1 MKTFKRTIA
10 SFVAVLMIMSV
21 CLLPNVF
28 GAENTGVSSD
38 VPTFTDVTPDQQYG
52 QAIYDLAK
60 YGIINGIEQA
70 DGTFMFK
77 PDDVITRAEFAKLLA
92 VSIVGDV
99 PLNVTTTRFP
109 DLAEDYWANPY
120 IAYCVNAGIINGCE
134 DGTFRPANPVTYGE
148 ALKMLVCS
156 KGGQSVYQPTIPW
169 YEGYITLGNQMGITK
184 GAQALGDSPAPRGL
198 VAQLVYNHRDVKYIQ
213 QESPSVGG
221 GGGRPTVGGSAD
233 EDFEEEDGIV
243 VAVAQTTLTG
253 NKEDEV
259 ANNEIKIDD
268 VVYKL
273 DLKKYTPEKLY
284 KYIGYRVDIEYSEKA
299 SGKKTIE
306 RIQSSSKNE
315 AVEIDARD
323 LYSIDGNAVTYYPVG
338 ENKAE
343 TATLAETIN
352 VIYNGV
358 AVAEEE
364 ITPEFIDEYFNI
376 ENGEITL
383 LSNNTSREYEVAFVE
398 SYDTYFVSS
407 RRNDGKV
414 YTVVDTYAGTKIDL
428 NEDDCTVYTKSQ
440 VGGTLSEG
448 KMTAISVNTVLSV
461 AVPYDRTEGT
471 TVIVSTAKVQN
482 GEVDSVSKDT
492 VTINGKEYFES
503 PYIKDLIQKDEKE
516 YGYKTA
522 DKGAFYFDY
531 AGNLAFFAKAPN
543 SDPYAYVLGYDDGKG
558 LNGIPSIHL
567 LMISSSGVTSKVFAF
582 KETVKVNGTNKEPY
596 ELANIL
602 KANAEVINAK
612 SVANKAKIE
621 NGEYSQLIRY
631 KYTTSGGI
639 SYLTEVYTI
648 DTDDFDDGEVVPGE
662 FRYKKP
668 VEVAE
673 GETPDPATVKSPF
686 TDGKNKLSYVSSSKA
701 FTDSGS
707 SNQFIINSSTLV
719 LLVPDDRSDV
729 TEYKKKTNT
738 YFSNGSK
745 YDVEPYNIKNN
756 IASVLLVYTRGAS
769 TAATVSANTNV
780 AFVEYIDEDVE
791 NDKGKDVDQVTYYS
805 AGSTTT
811 VNPKPLTKDDNILDG
826 IQAGDIVKFAVEDG
840 VIVNVQKVF
849 VGGVLYDWTGSG
861 QTVFD
866 TFPAE
871 GNFIQHSY
879 GSTTD
884 YYQVI
889 HGTVEFDNISSGVG
903 ELGVVPA
910 IVTKNEDYDNSDW
923 KSYSITTAT
932 KFYKWDEDN
941 DKFVLEDEYAI
952 FSAQELEGDAVG
964 ASKVVVIKIGTTVKA
979 VYILG

>member
-1 MKTFKRTIA
+1 MKTFKRMIA

-28 GAENTGVSSD
+28 GAENAGIPLDT
-38 VPTFTDVTPDQQYG
+38 PQFTDVTPDQQYG

-60 YGIINGIEQA
+60 YGIINGIEQE

-77 PDDVITRAEFAKLLA
+77 PDAEITRAEFAKLLA
-92 VSIVGDV
+92 VSIVGDI

-109 DLAEDYWANPY
+109 DLPEDYWANPY

-156 KGGQSVYQPTIPW
+156 KGGQSVYQPTTPW

-184 GAQALGDSPAPRGL
+184 GAQALGDSYAPRGL

-213 QESPSVGG
+213 QTGSSVGGGGSPSVGG
-221 GGGRPTVGGSAD
+221 SAE
-233 EDFEEEDGIV
+233 EDFEEEAGIV

-259 ANNEIKIDD
+259 ANNEIMIDD

-273 DLKKYTPEKLY
+273 DLKKYTAEKLY
-284 KYIGYRVDIEYSEKA
+284 KYIGYRVEIEYSEKA
-299 SGKKTIE
+299 SGKKTLE
-306 RIQSSSKNE
+306 RIQASSKNK
-315 AVEIDARD
+315 AVEIEARD
-323 LYSIDGNAVTYYPVG
+323 LYSIEGNVITYYPKG
-338 ENKAE
+338 ENKSE
-343 TATLAETIN
+343 QITLADKIN

-358 AVAEEE
+358 SVAEEE

-376 ENGEITL
+376 ESGKLNL
-383 LSNNTSREYEVAFVE
+383 LSNNSSREVEVAFVE
-398 SYDTYFVSS
+398 KYDTYFVSS

-414 YTVVDTYAGTKIDL
+414 YTVVDSYAGTRLEL

-448 KMTAISVNTVLSV
+448 KMSSIAVNAVVSV

-471 TVIVSTAKVQN
+471 TVVVSTAKIQN
-482 GEVDSVSKDT
+482 GEVDSVSKGT
-492 VTINGKEYFES
+492 VTINNKEYFEAS
-503 PYIKDLIQKDEKE
+503 YLSALIVKDEKE

-522 DKGAFYFDY
+522 DKGTFYFDY
-531 AGNLAFFAKAPN
+531 EGNLAFFAKAPN

-567 LMISSSGVTSKVFAF
+567 LMISSSGITSRVFAF
-582 KETVKVNGTNKEPY
+582 KDTVKVNGSNKEPY

-602 KANAEVINAK
+602 KENAAVMNAK
-612 SVANKAKIE
+612 SVANNAKIE
-621 NGEYSQLIRY
+621 NGEYSQLVRY
-631 KYTTSGGI
+631 KYSTSGGI
-639 SYLTEVYTI
+639 YYLTEIYTI
-648 DTDDFDDGEVVPGE
+648 DTDNFKDGEVEPGE

-729 TEYKKKTNT
+729 EEYKKKTNT

-780 AFVEYIDEDVE
+780 AFVEFIDENVE

-811 VNPKPLTKDDNILDG
+811 VNPKPLTKDDNILNG
-826 IQAGDIVKFAVEDG
+826 IQAGDIVKFATEDG

-861 QTVFD
+861 QAVFD

-889 HGTVEFDNISSGVG
+889 HGTVDFDNISDGVG
-903 ELGVVPA
+903 ELGVVPM
-910 IVTKNEDYDNSDW
+910 IVTNNEDYDSSDW
-923 KSYSITTAT
+923 KNYNITTST
-932 KFYKWDEDN
+932 KFYKWDDDS
-941 DKFVLEDEYAI
+941 DKFVLEDETALM
-952 FSAQELEGDAVG
+952 SVQELEGDAVS